1 MITLDPELELTLSL
15 IESGCLAT
23 TLENKTSFILKGDQR
38 LIDSLKDTETEKIR
52 FDLECIKRKEFP
64 SVVIHFDLLSKAR
77 LLYRFEYFFGI
88 ESSEEIKLLKN
99 LKEQDHFDIYFLDSK
114 IEYSKRVSITTE
126 EKEKIG
132 TVLEEALS

>member
-1 MITLDPELELTLSL
+1 MITLDHELELTLSL

-23 TLENKTSFILKGDQR
+23 TLENKTSFIFKGDQR
-38 LIDSLKDTETEKIR
+38 LIDSLKDTEKIR

-64 SVVIHFDLLSKAR
+64 SVVIHFDLLTKAR

-114 IEYSKRVSITTE
+114 IEFSKRVSITTE

>member
-1 MITLDPELELTLSL
+1 MITLDHELELTLSL

-23 TLENKTSFILKGDQR
+23 TLENKTSFIFKGDQR
-38 LIDSLKDTETEKIR
+38 LIDSLKNTEKIR

-64 SVVIHFDLLSKAR
+64 SVVIHFYLLSKAR

-88 ESSEEIKLLKN
+88 ESSEEIELLEN

>member
-23 TLENKTSFILKGDQR
+23 ILENKTSFIFKGDQR
-38 LIDSLKDTETEKIR
+38 LIDSLKNTEKIR

-64 SVVIHFDLLSKAR
+64 SVVIHFYLLSKAR

-88 ESSEEIKLLKN
+88 ESSEETKLLKN
-99 LKEQDHFDIYFLDSK
+99 LKEQDDFEIHFLETK
-114 IEYSKRVSITTE
+114 IEYSKRVNINTE
-126 EKEKIG
+126 EKKKIG
-132 TVLEEALS
+132 NVLEEALS

>member
-1 MITLDPELELTLSL
+1 MITLDHELELTLSL

-23 TLENKTSFILKGDQR
+23 TLENKTSFIFKGDQR
-38 LIDSLKDTETEKIR
+38 LIDSLKDTEKIR
-52 FDLECIKRKEFP
+52 FDFECIKRKEFP

-88 ESSEEIKLLKN
+88 ESTEEIKLLKN

-114 IEYSKRVSITTE
+114 IEFSKRVSITTE